1 MSLTSPH
8 NPPVDYIIKGNAL
21 QKNTSSRN
29 LRLGMQQ
36 CALFWP
42 QHFLWSALGCNT
54 LWKESDM
61 GQWVRICWILPPV
74 RLVFLPLL
82 LSVSRCYSGEWISMF
97 LPIFLAGGRGH
108 CLFPLH
114 FHFFGQGESF
124 SYDKINLHNLSL
136 KVQAQIK
143 IFPHS
148 TPPQDFFSAPS
159 WVVWP
164 FWGFLLK
171 KSTLQLKTKWKNTTE
186 VFLGRQ

>member
-42 QHFLWSALGCNT
+42 QHFLWSALCCNT

-82 LSVSRCYSGEWISMF
+82 LSVSRCYSGEWISIF
-97 LPIFLAGGRGH
+97 FPIFLAGGRGH

-143 IFPHS
+143 ICPHS

-164 FWGFLLK
+164 FWGFFVK
-171 KSTLQLKTKWKNTTE
+171 EIHTAT
-186 VFLGRQ
+186 